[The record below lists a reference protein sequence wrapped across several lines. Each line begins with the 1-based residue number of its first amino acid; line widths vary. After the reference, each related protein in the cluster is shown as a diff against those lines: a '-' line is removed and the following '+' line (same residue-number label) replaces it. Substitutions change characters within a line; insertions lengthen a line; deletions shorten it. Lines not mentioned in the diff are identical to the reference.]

1 MIVRRKVCESVTTD
15 EALYMLIVIFV
26 QFRNLLMLRD
36 AQAQQNL
43 TEDYNALLLYFFLV
57 LEQLKPKTFCQEIF
71 QSVSNFIIC
80 FK

>member
-43 TEDYNALLLYFFLV
+43 TEDYNALLLYLFLV
-57 LEQLKPKTFCQEIF
+57 LEQLKPKTFSQEIF

>member
-43 TEDYNALLLYFFLV
+43 TEDYNALLLYLFLV
-57 LEQLKPKTFCQEIF
+57 LEQLKP
-71 QSVSNFIIC
+71 
-80 FK
+80 